1 MTSKNNFEINNINST
16 TPPNGALMEQITY
29 VKHYTD
35 RLFSFRTSRSSSL
48 RFRAGEF
55 VMIGLP
61 GDQKPIFRAY
71 SITSPTWDEELE
83 FYSIKVPD
91 GPLTSRLQ
99 KIKVGDKIFIRK
111 KASGTVVLS
120 TLIPGENLYL
130 LSTGTGIAPFASLI
144 REPETYENYQSVV
157 LTHTCRLKA
166 ELEYGYDIAEATYT
180 DPLVGSEAK
189 NKLKH
194 IATTTREESSIVGRI
209 TKLITSKRLFDIL
222 DSHPLDPKIDRVM
235 VCGSMDFL
243 RDSKGILDEMGFK
256 EGSHRE
262 PGTYV
267 VERAFVD

>member
-1 MTSKNNFEINNINST
+1 MNSTNNFDTNNINST
-16 TPPNGALMEQITY
+16 SPPNGALAEKVTY

-35 RLFSFRTSRSSSL
+35 RLFSFRTTRSSSL

-61 GDQKPIFRAY
+61 RDQKPIFRAY

-99 KIKVGDKIFIRK
+99 KIKVGDIIFIRK

-166 ELEYGYDIAEATYT
+166 ELTYGYDISEATYT
-180 DPLVGSEAK
+180 DPLVGSQAK
-189 NKLKH
+189 DKLRH
-194 IATTTREESSIVGRI
+194 IATTTREESPIVGRI
-209 TKLITSKRLFDIL
+209 TNLIKSNRLFDIL
-222 DSHPLDPKIDRVM
+222 ESHPFNPKIDRIM

-243 RDSKGILDEMGFK
+243 HDSKNMLDRMGFK